1 MCAAGAIP
9 TFVQAFI
16 APVDSD
22 PLAKVITFVVPIVLA
37 VVTVALLTV
46 PPRWRAAMCLVTPLV
61 GVLAIVALDLSTHDA
76 SAAAQVFLCYPVLY
90 AASRLRS
97 DGAWLVVIAAVVGDA
112 FVALPLEPLGRGL
125 TDLVYV
131 CITLAAMT
139 GLLTRAGE
147 RQAVLVDTLS
157 RQAAIDPLTG
167 LVTRRVLDDATQA
180 AISGGDGRRGAALI
194 LIDLDRFKEI
204 NDTYGHPIGDDALVH
219 VAKVV
224 ASHARA
230 DAVVGRM
237 GGDEIAVLLPGCPEA
252 VATRRAQELGAAIRG
267 APLVLRNGTVI
278 GLSASIG
285 VAQARPDVDDLREL
299 YAAADTALYRAKRA
313 GRDQVAVA
321 LRSVG

>member
-16 APVDSD
+16 APVDSA
-22 PLAKVITFVVPIVLA
+22 PLAKVITFVVPVVLA
-37 VVTVALLTV
+37 IVTVALLTV

-61 GVLAIVALDLSTHDA
+61 GVLAIVSLDLSTRDA

-112 FVALPLEPLGRGL
+112 FVALPIEPLGRGL
-125 TDLVYV
+125 TDLVYI

-180 AISGGDGRRGAALI
+180 AISNGRRGAALI

-204 NDTYGHPIGDDALVH
+204 NDTYGHPVGDDALVH

-230 DAVVGRM
+230 DAVVARM
-237 GGDEIAVLLPGCPEA
+237 GGDELAVLLPGCAET

-285 VAQARPDVDDLREL
+285 VAQARPDVDDRREL
-299 YAAADTALYRAKRA
+299 YAAADAALYRAKRA

-321 LRSVG
+321 LRAVG